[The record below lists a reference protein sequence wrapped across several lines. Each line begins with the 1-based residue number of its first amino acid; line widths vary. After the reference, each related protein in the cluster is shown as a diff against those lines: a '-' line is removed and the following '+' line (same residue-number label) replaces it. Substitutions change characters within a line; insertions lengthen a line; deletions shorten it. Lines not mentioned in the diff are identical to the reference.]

1 MTKGLF
7 NLETRRISSGL
18 DILRKDLDKAVD
30 QQIAAQKAIEAV
42 SRRLYDLD
50 LTSIRLLNASLGFK
64 DEVDEKAKKDI
75 ESEGRSYRHRIKLL
89 EKRIASLEIIEAEY
103 NKLVNSDKAIVT
115 QAQLN
120 QIAKARTLA
129 IYDSIIFAIS
139 NWSND
144 GQSAPDVELACQ
156 AILFPCIYQKV
167 MEGVEDYY
175 FDEVPTSALLVVQRG
190 REYIRHLREENDRF
204 ITDPD
209 QWEHASTLIQE
220 WWVNDGLPILYG
232 ARDDDWEKVSPKSL
246 ADMII
251 WRDQPASRALEFPLI
266 WDGMELV
273 KQFSDEIRESSGL
286 STFNKQQLSTRL
298 EP

>member
-1 MTKGLF
+1 MSKGNF
-7 NLETRRISSGL
+7 NIESRRLSSGL
-18 DILRKDLDKAVD
+18 DNLSRDIDKLEKKLQEANLETATLRRRVD
-30 QQIAAQKAIEAV
+30 E
-42 SRRLYDLD
+42 LG
-50 LTSIRLLNASLGFK
+50 LTSVKQQAAAAEYRSDVETYKVNQV
-64 DEVDEKAKKDI
+64 EYEK
-75 ESEGRSYRHRIKLL
+75 KLVRTREKRL
-89 EKRIASLEIIEAEY
+89 EKRIAELEIIEAEY
-103 NKLVNSDKAIVT
+103 NKLVSSDKAIIT
-115 QAQLN
+115 QAERN

>member
-1 MTKGLF
+1 
-7 NLETRRISSGL
+7 
-18 DILRKDLDKAVD
+18 
-30 QQIAAQKAIEAV
+30 
-42 SRRLYDLD
+42 
-50 LTSIRLLNASLGFK
+50 
-64 DEVDEKAKKDI
+64 
-75 ESEGRSYRHRIKLL
+75 
-89 EKRIASLEIIEAEY
+89 
-103 NKLVNSDKAIVT
+103 
-115 QAQLN
+115 
-120 QIAKARTLA
+120 
-129 IYDSIIFAIS
+129 
-139 NWSND
+139 
-144 GQSAPDVELACQ
+144 
-156 AILFPCIYQKV
+156 

-220 WWVNDGLPILYG
+220 WWINDGLPILYG
-232 ARDDDWEKVSPKSL
+232 ARDDDWEKVSPKTL
-246 ADMII
+246 NEMII

-286 STFNKQQLSTRL
+286 SEFNKQQISTRL